1 MLSVAANR
9 DDHYVIKTH
18 LIDEIPIV
26 SFHKAVVSFTGKD
39 IRGQPINSQLEE
51 IISQTGYAVWVERG
65 ESYITSFHAK
75 TTLVSCC
82 KTSLR
87 FVVREYHKWLVEN
100 DFTVTS
106 FRGADVEGEDSFIE
120 EPH

>member
-39 IRGQPINSQLEE
+39 IRGQPINAQLEG

-65 ESYITSFHAK
+65 ESYITSLHGK
-75 TTLVSCC
+75 YTLVSCC

-87 FVVREYHKWLVEN
+87 YVVRVFYDWLVESG
-100 DFTVTS
+100 FTVTPS
-106 FRGADVEGEDSFIE
+106 KVVGHQE
-120 EPH
+120 ETKTQNS